1 MNESKRNKTIYWVL
15 TLLLMVPGAGG
26 GVIELLTDGPEPIVK
41 TMLALG
47 YPLYLMK
54 ILGLAKVLGGIA
66 ILTGKIPR
74 LKEWAYAGFAFDFLG
89 ATASHVLAGDSANA
103 LAPFMF
109 FVTLMISYAL
119 WYKTS
124 ATPLP
129 YRTITAKVEGDGIT
143 VDAIARVLSP
153 LPGVPSSDEK

>member
-1 MNESKRNKTIYWVL
+1 MDVLKRNKIIYWII
-15 TLLLMVPGAGG
+15 TLILMVPGAGG
-26 GVIELLTDGPEPIVK
+26 GVVELFTNGPEPIVK
-41 TMLALG
+41 IMLQLG

-54 ILGLAKVLGGIA
+54 ILGFAKILGGIA

-89 ATASHVLAGDSANA
+89 ATASHILAGDSSNA
-103 LAPFMF
+103 VFPLLF
-109 FVTLMISYAL
+109 FVALMSSYFL

-129 YRTITAKVEGDGIT
+129 
-143 VDAIARVLSP
+143 
-153 LPGVPSSDEK
+153 